1 MKPKFITK
9 YTCKYHC
16 KGDAVLIAEDKTLW
30 YTDLKGLHSANDTL
44 NIESCELLVK
54 QGRWTAW
61 FPVTTQYKR
70 KNGYLYNKTY
80 WVKR

>member
-9 YTCKYHC
+9 YTCKYYC
-16 KGDAVLIAEDKTLW
+16 KEDAVLVAEDKTLW

-54 QGRWTAW
+54 KVGGQLGFQLLHNTKERT
-61 FPVTTQYKR
+61 VICTTKPI
-70 KNGYLYNKTY
+70 G
-80 WVKR
+80 